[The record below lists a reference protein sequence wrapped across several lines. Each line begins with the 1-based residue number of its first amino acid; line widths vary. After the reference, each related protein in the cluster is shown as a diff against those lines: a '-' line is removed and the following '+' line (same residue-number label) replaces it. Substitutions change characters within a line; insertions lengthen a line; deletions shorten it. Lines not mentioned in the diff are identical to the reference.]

1 MLRISMENSK
11 GVEKKLK
18 SQGGMP
24 NFEGK
29 NADFH
34 EGQCKKKNEKIPGGG
49 VMIISTGNPG
59 GQLSKN

>member
-1 MLRISMENSK
+1 
-11 GVEKKLK
+11 
-18 SQGGMP
+18 MP

-29 NADFH
+29 NMDFH
-34 EGQCKKKNEKIPGGG
+34 EGQCKKKNEKIPGG